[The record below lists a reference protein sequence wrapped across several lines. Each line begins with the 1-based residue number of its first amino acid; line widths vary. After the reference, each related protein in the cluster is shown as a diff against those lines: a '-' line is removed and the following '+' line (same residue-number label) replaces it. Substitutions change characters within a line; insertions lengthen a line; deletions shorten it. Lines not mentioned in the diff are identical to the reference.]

1 MRIFVPKDFKNKKNQ
16 YTPSRS
22 SMVKNLKKAGFS
34 DGLLK
39 EKTYNELIQMTNRFI
54 ASRHNPGSVSGGKLK
69 TRRGWTN

>member
-1 MRIFVPKDFKNKKNQ
+1 
-16 YTPSRS
+16 
-22 SMVKNLKKAGFS
+22 MVKNLKKAGFS

-54 ASRHNPGSVSGGKLK
+54 ASRHNPGSVSGGKLR